1 MSCPCGVAKCRFCR
15 PASRAGS
22 VRCIFFEVAAACAA
36 YVFLVMSFF
45 DGSTSSK
52 KKDVNLGG
60 RSLKKSGAVVETKE
74 QLAERNAK
82 ARVQRE
88 HVRAENSASLCISLS
103 WRVRRARFAA
113 ISRIDEV
120 VKFALNDSLHSASVL
135 SPNHLGPPS
144 QSIIDQSIRALCCCF
159 NVFMFLRKS
168 ANHKLRSACTA
179 QCDPPL
185 YTSTDISKLKPP
197 SRI

>member
-1 MSCPCGVAKCRFCR
+1 
-15 PASRAGS
+15 
-22 VRCIFFEVAAACAA
+22 
-36 YVFLVMSFF
+36 MSFF

-52 KKDVNLGG
+52 KKEVNLGG

-88 HVRAENSASLCISLS
+88 HVRAENSAALCISLS
-103 WRVRRARFAA
+103 WRVRRARSAA

-120 VKFALNDSLHSASVL
+120 LKFALNDSLHSASVL

-168 ANHKLRSACTA
+168 ANHKLRLAFRA
-179 QCDPPL
+179 QYDPPPPPL
-185 YTSTDISKLKPP
+185 THLHTCKVFFTFGQIP
-197 SRI
+197 SRTRRLVLQFGRSVFL